1 MPYWITKL
9 FRPKP
14 KVGRAEAVA
23 SAAMYLVETM
33 AEVQVR
39 TTYGLTHAGMAAMFR
54 ASADN
59 LIQNSSA
66 ADDPAEE
73 AGLLLMAKEISDMA
87 DRIEK
92 EQ

>member
-1 MPYWITKL
+1 MPHWITNL

-14 KVGRAEAVA
+14 QVDRAEAVA

-59 LIQNSSA
+59 LIQNSNE
-66 ADDPAEE
+66 ADSPAEE

-92 EQ
+92 KQ

>member
-1 MPYWITKL
+1 MPHWITNL
-9 FRPKP
+9 FRSKP
-14 KVGRAEAVA
+14 KVDRTEAIA

-39 TTYGLTHAGMAAMFR
+39 TTYGLTYAGMAAMFR
-54 ASADN
+54 SSADN

-66 ADDPAEE
+66 ADDPEEE

-87 DRIEK
+87 DRIENK
-92 EQ
+92 H

>member
-1 MPYWITKL
+1 MPHWITSL
-9 FRPKP
+9 FRLKP
-14 KVGRAEAVA
+14 KVDRTEAIA

-59 LIQNSSA
+59 LIHASSA
-66 ADDPAEE
+66 ALDPAEE
-73 AGLLLMAKEISDMA
+73 AGLLVMAKEISDMA
-87 DRIEK
+87 ERMEAK
-92 EQ
+92 Q